1 MSSPDAYQPLP
12 EPNLDELIEL
22 WRKQVNNHPQEASG
36 WYNLG
41 SALSKRGRRDDL
53 DQAVETLKKASTISE
68 NDPAVWF
75 NLGNTYLRRRH
86 PGDIDSALDAYTRC
100 LELEGEQAKIWVGLA
115 CALLLR
121 RSEGDIDAGVMNL
134 RRAIDLEPER
144 PAYRLQLA
152 MALEALASGEALV
165 EAAAQCQ
172 MALKKDVDNARGW
185 YLLARIQA
193 LLGDQERSI
202 VALEEAILLDSDFSF
217 LAGQE
222 QAFQKIH
229 SHPRFQQLIGKWLE

>member
-1 MSSPDAYQPLP
+1 MASSDAYQPLP
-12 EPNLDELIEL
+12 EPNLDELITL
-22 WRKQVNNHPQEASG
+22 WRKQVNNYPQEASG

-41 SALSKRGRRDDL
+41 SALSKRGGKDDL
-53 DQAVETLKKASTISE
+53 EQAVEALNKASVISGD
-68 NDPAVWF
+68 DPAVWF
-75 NLGNTYLRRRH
+75 NLGNAYLRRRR
-86 PGDIDSALDAYTRC
+86 PGDIECAVEAYTRC

-152 MALEALASGEALV
+152 MALEALGSGEALA

-193 LLGDQERSI
+193 QLGDRDKSM
-202 VALEEAILLDSDFSF
+202 VALEQSILLDSDFSF

-222 QAFQKIH
+222 KAFQKMRNNK
-229 SHPRFQQLIGKWLE
+229 RFQQLIGKWLE